1 MATAHAPRLPVEI
14 SLGTNHG
21 RERDRTRRLR
31 DHFAKVSARYR
42 TLRELDLEAVG
53 VISDGVV
60 AAADLGR
67 PVRLLDV
74 ATGSGRY
81 LDAVSHCF
89 GSDGHMR
96 SRVTFGRIVADWM
109 TTVLPMYRYSTQHN
123 HRHILKKHLV
133 PHFGSREL
141 CDLSRA
147 DVQAYVA
154 ELTHAG
160 YAPKTIDHIHDVLS
174 AVLRIAVTWGH
185 LQENP
190 AHGVKLPELRTVRPK
205 PVLTIEQATRLL
217 ARLDTLPRTL
227 VGMALLTGV
236 RRGEL
241 FGVRWRDVDL
251 LERVITVEQAV
262 YDGHFGPP
270 KTRAGERILPLSDAA
285 QALLAA
291 WHQEARSTRPDDLVF
306 ATRTGKPIGPNN
318 VLRRAVF
325 PACAALGLPHSTWL
339 TFRRTYSS
347 WSHEKGVPSKVV
359 AQLMGHAKVDTTLTV
374 YTQVMEGSLRAAVE
388 TIGQEL
394 FTHCSHSGVGRMTD
408 GG

>member
-1 MATAHAPRLPVEI
+1 MPSQLQPE
-14 SLGTNHG
+14 
-21 RERDRTRRLR
+21 EPTRRNER
-31 DHFAKVSARYR
+31 SR
-42 TLRELDLEAVG
+42 
-53 VISDGVV
+53 V
-60 AAADLGR
+60 AQRRKRAY
-67 PVRLLDV
+67 
-74 ATGSGRY
+74 GSGSLYRRGKGWVIRWREPEIGRDGTVRRVLRY
-81 LDAVSHCF
+81 ETLGPISKQQASKALAQRLADS

-270 KTRAGERILPLSDAA
+270 ENPG
-285 QALLAA
+285 
-291 WHQEARSTRPDDLVF
+291 
-306 ATRTGKPIGPNN
+306 
-318 VLRRAVF
+318 RRAD
-325 PACAALGLPHSTWL
+325 PTAL
-339 TFRRTYSS
+339 
-347 WSHEKGVPSKVV
+347 
-359 AQLMGHAKVDTTLTV
+359 
-374 YTQVMEGSLRAAVE
+374 
-388 TIGQEL
+388 
-394 FTHCSHSGVGRMTD
+394 
-408 GG
+408 